1 MKLQNWWFT
10 TLLGSKDAMLPP
22 LRKDIKADVVIVGAG
37 AAGISAA
44 YALMKKGVK
53 IVMLEKNI
61 FGGNTSGKSAG
72 FLTPD
77 SELELAQL
85 IRRFGLKGA
94 ADVWHVATTGIKM
107 MVDRIHEHNIP
118 CDLQVQDSLFLGNG
132 KRGWKDIESEMAAR
146 KSMNFI
152 QTLYD
157 KDQVKT
163 VIGTDAYSG
172 GVRYPGTYGVDALLY
187 CQGMK
192 EVLLQNGVEI
202 YESSEVVKI
211 DDHIVKTHLGSVSSN
226 DIIFC
231 ADKLQHSL
239 THFADDA
246 FHAETFLTVSEPLSD
261 AAINQLFPAG
271 RFQCWDSDLI
281 YTYYRL
287 LGDNRLLLGGGNIRT
302 TYSVNDVTSSH
313 VINKVIKG
321 FKKKFP
327 QLKDLEFIQYW
338 PGRIDT
344 TRDML
349 PTIVK
354 DISKPWLHF
363 VIGCVGLPWAT
374 FCGDF
379 AARHAYDD
387 KAEDDHHYYEYFKP
401 DRHFLMPLSLEK
413 IFGKPLLFAINN
425 AWAKYYQVNSTESK
439 HKIKYPWK

>member
-10 TLLGSKDAMLPP
+10 TLLGVNDAMLPP
-22 LRKDIKADVVIVGAG
+22 LKKDIKADVVIVGAG

-44 YALMKKGVK
+44 YALMKKGIR

-77 SELELAQL
+77 SELELGQL
-85 IRRFGLKGA
+85 IRRYGLHGA
-94 ADVWHVATTGIKM
+94 ADVWRVATTGVDM
-107 MVDRIHEHNIP
+107 MVSRIHEHNIP

-132 KRGWKDIESEMAAR
+132 HSGWKDIQNEMEAR
-146 KSMNFI
+146 KAMNFT

-157 KDQVKT
+157 KQQIKS
-163 VIGTDAYSG
+163 VIGTDSYSG

-192 EVLLQNGVEI
+192 EVLRQHGVEI
-202 YESSEVVKI
+202 YESTEVVEI
-211 DDHIVKTHLGSVSSN
+211 ADHLVKTHMGSVSSN
-226 DIIFC
+226 DVIFC
-231 ADKLQHSL
+231 ADKLKPSL
-239 THFADDA
+239 THFSANI
-246 FHAETFLTVSEPLSD
+246 FHAQTFLTVSEPLSD
-261 AAINQLFPAG
+261 VMIRNMFPEG

-287 LGDNRLLLGGGNIRT
+287 LGDNRLLLGGGNVLT
-302 TYSVNDVTSSH
+302 TYSKTDVTSSR
-313 VINKVIKG
+313 VIEKVIKG

-327 QLKDLEFIQYW
+327 MLKGLEFIQYW

-344 TRDML
+344 TRDMM

-354 DISKPWLHF
+354 DVSKPWLHF
-363 VIGCVGLPWAT
+363 VMGCVGLPWAT

-387 KAEDDHHYYEYFKP
+387 KANDDHYYYEYFKP
-401 DRHFLMPLSLEK
+401 DRQFLLPLGMEK
-413 IFGKPLLFAINN
+413 IIGKQLTFAINN
-425 AWAKYYQVNSTESK
+425 GWAKYYQVNSHESK
-439 HKIKYPWK
+439 KKIRHYWK